1 MRCLCLYRP
10 FAGVTG
16 QEPSMICITERQ
28 LPLDHP
34 AETLRAAIVKRLKI
48 KNLDLFGFTVFKRS
62 YDARKKQ

>member
-1 MRCLCLYRP
+1 
-10 FAGVTG
+10 
-16 QEPSMICITERQ
+16 MIRITERQ